1 METTGC
7 FLLLAAHFIL
17 FSQQAEGYAY
27 RNQRK
32 FSEDIDWSYAGT
44 LNQNN
49 WAKKFPSCSNAKQSP
64 INIEES
70 LAQWR
75 WTWTETS
82 TSAGGLRSKFKVGR
96 ITFHWGRCNASSE
109 GSEHSLDGV
118 KYPLETSVEDNVN
131 YTAIIDGINSVSRY
145 GKSAEVSPFA
155 PRGLLPNSTDKYF
168 IYNGSLTSPPCS
180 ETVEWIVFKNTAAI
194 SDDQLEMF
202 CEVMTMQQAG
212 YVMLMDY
219 LQNNYREQQ
228 QQFMGQLFSSY
239 TGTEEL
245 LSPVC
250 SSEPENIKAVPHNLS
265 SLLVTWERPR
275 AVYDASI
282 EKYSVSYRLDNT
294 LNAAP
299 FIYLT
304 DGDQDVGAILDDLL
318 ANTSYVVQ
326 VVAVCTNGLFG
337 RVSDTL
343 TVSMPVDDPEN
354 AMDPDSNEFDE
365 EVNYEPDLSWN
376 EPVQTEE
383 YNLAWIP
390 TNPQRPRL
398 LHLLFYLSLA
408 SEPRQQK
415 LVGGEP
421 QLIPRSDPLRM
432 SEENTRRSTTT
443 SPLEITSPAKTR
455 GSADFSG
462 NAPFYSTTT
471 NKKTLI
477 ATSTTP
483 LYPNAKTNGVLE
495 GISPKDSKRVV
506 STTTPTPTSA
516 KTKGGKGHSSFSSTM
531 TTLSSRTRDMSS
543 TTSSSFVRAKID
555 QGLGRPINEETTA
568 MSAGPG
574 SLPEIK
580 TSTSRPSSSGEAVPS
595 RTTSRGMPHFSSTT
609 TSVGLGGVLLQT
621 TQPMTTGERPSVVPS
636 TSSSSSSSS
645 PLCDTADPSTC
656 LHDPPSSSWP
666 LLSASDS
673 QHAATA
679 PQSGK
684 DSAFPSNPMLPA
696 SALPHPSQPLSG
708 WVTDPG
714 VGLDDND
721 SDGDLLSGSSSL
733 TQSSGDLSVFSGT
746 PPLQTLPDPSVAS
759 EPSESS
765 WDPSLSTLSL
775 SPTLQPSVFLSSDF
789 TLSSTTPGSSRSFPV
804 AFDDARYAKGS
815 AIESFL
821 PEVSGDG
828 FPLVSGVELECDCSL
843 EPSESSS
850 WLHASPHVPLPSSAW
865 ASASLELYSSVG
877 VPSPSGVGIDDLL
890 RSPSV
895 AGSDGVS
902 LHQPLLSHISPSSS
916 SSHSLLFQITH
927 SDPPISVA
935 APGVRDS
942 WFSASDENPPRQT
955 SAQTSSPST
964 SPFTPTQERQ
974 ALAISSSASGSALFP
989 YSQEGLDQEWDRVQ
1003 TSGSGDSALTYSNK
1017 VTSTAAPPT
1026 TSGSGQSSEWQCCH
1040 HGGRRLSD
1048 TNRSCCNLDFTWS
1061 LGREEESGSGQGES
1075 LYDNETSSDFSIP
1088 ERTER
1093 ESEKEEPV
1101 AEASNS
1107 SHESRVGSIR
1117 ERERKAVVPLAV
1129 ISTLTGLGLIGGLI
1143 PSERRTLAVRASTE
1157 GQRMGKG
1164 HPPDY
1169 VRQKGIVLASC
1180 RASGRRP
1187 KRSNPAAVVSFNHS
1201 TTRTCFQTAHFY
1213 IEDSS
1218 SPRVITTAVLASE
1231 EQTSFPVKDFVKH
1244 VSQLHDSLGFQRE
1257 FEVLKESYEEVQTCT
1272 VEMGMT
1278 TDSSN
1283 HPDNKNKN
1291 RYSNILAYDHSR
1303 VRLSSQTD
1311 KDGKTTDYIN
1321 ANFVDVQEEYGGFL
1335 VTMKSSRALAYYT
1348 QRTFTLRNTQAKK
1361 WPDMGVPDFALP
1373 LLSFVR
1379 KSSRARTED
1388 MGPLVVH
1395 CSAGVGRTGTYV
1407 VLDSLLKQIKDER
1420 SVNITGFLKHIR
1432 TQRNYL
1438 VQTEEQYV
1446 FIHDALVEA
1455 VLSGETEVLASHLH
1469 RSRVRLSTLA
1479 GETSDYINASYIT
1492 GYRQSSEFIITQ
1504 NPLPDTIKDF
1514 WRMIW
1519 DHNAPVIVSLPGAGQ
1534 TEAEVEQSAVWPRKG
1549 APISYQIVGGVT
1561 AGTFCTLS
1569 SLVQQLEVEG
1579 SLDVFQAAK
1588 LTNLM
1593 RPGIFSDVSH
1603 AESHRDTRRRG
1614 HSEILRQ
1621 QRDDRGGNRQHRRE
1635 PGIPR
1640 VIAPKHT
1647 ENFKREKPFYYP
1659 SSSNTNRASPDA
1671 RLR

>member
-64 INIEES
+64 INIEEMAVDVDGDFYVS
-70 LAQWR
+70 G
-75 WTWTETS
+75 
-82 TSAGGLRSKFKVGR
+82 GGLRSKFKVGR

-118 KYPLETSVEDNVN
+118 KYPLEMQIFCYEAHLYDSLDETIKAGGRITALAVLFETSVEDNVN

-194 SDDQLEMF
+194 SDD
-202 CEVMTMQQAG
+202 QQAG

-390 TNPQRPRL
+390 TNPPKTTTSPSPVLPLPGIRTTTAETGRRRTTTDPTVRSTS
-398 LHLLFYLSLA
+398 HG
-408 SEPRQQK
+408 R
-415 LVGGEP
+415 V
-421 QLIPRSDPLRM
+421 LIK

-865 ASASLELYSSVG
+865 ASASLELYSSRDLMVCPYISLSFPISRRHRPLHT
-877 VPSPSGVGIDDLL
+877 PSFS
-890 RSPSV
+890 RSPIV
-895 AGSDGVS
+895 TRPF
-902 LHQPLLSHISPSSS
+902 LLQPLASGIPGSP
-916 SSHSLLFQITH
+916 HQTRTLPDKLLPKLPHPQ
-927 SDPPISVA
+927 P
-935 APGVRDS
+935 
-942 WFSASDENPPRQT
+942 
-955 SAQTSSPST
+955 
-964 SPFTPTQERQ
+964 PFTPTQERQ

-1088 ERTER
+1088 SAQK
-1093 ESEKEEPV
+1093 ESPRRRSQSQKPV
-1101 AEASNS
+1101 TAAMSPEWVRS
-1107 SHESRVGSIR
+1107 G
-1117 ERERKAVVPLAV
+1117 
-1129 ISTLTGLGLIGGLI
+1129 
-1143 PSERRTLAVRASTE
+1143 SER
-1157 GQRMGKG
+1157 GKLWFLWPSS
-1164 HPPDY
+1164 PPD
-1169 VRQKGIVLASC
+1169 RPGTHR
-1180 RASGRRP
+1180 RAAGGQSALILLLLCPLTTPLHGAHLD
-1187 KRSNPAAVVSFNHS
+1187 SAAA
-1201 TTRTCFQTAHFY
+1201 CFLFFVFL
-1213 IEDSS
+1213 
-1218 SPRVITTAVLASE
+1218 PE

-1420 SVNITGFLKHIR
+1420 S
-1432 TQRNYL
+1432 
-1438 VQTEEQYV
+1438 EQYV

-1534 TEAEVEQSAVWPRKG
+1534 TEAEG
-1549 APISYQIVGGVT
+1549 AECRLAPVGGVT

-1647 ENFKREKPFYYP
+1647 ENFKRETAFLLSFLLKHQQSFP
-1659 SSSNTNRASPDA
+1659 
-1671 RLR
+1671 

>member
-1 METTGC
+1 MLSHQRETLG
-7 FLLLAAHFIL
+7 H
-17 FSQQAEGYAY
+17 
-27 RNQRK
+27 QRETEML
-32 FSEDIDWSYAGT
+32 SHQRET
-44 LNQNN
+44 LGHQR
-49 WAKKFPSCSNAKQSP
+49 
-64 INIEES
+64 E
-70 LAQWR
+70 
-75 WTWTETS
+75 TEMLS
-82 TSAGGLRSKFKVGR
+82 HQR
-96 ITFHWGRCNASSE
+96 
-109 GSEHSLDGV
+109 
-118 KYPLETSVEDNVN
+118 ETLSH
-131 YTAIIDGINSVSRY
+131 
-145 GKSAEVSPFA
+145 
-155 PRGLLPNSTDKYF
+155 
-168 IYNGSLTSPPCS
+168 
-180 ETVEWIVFKNTAAI
+180 
-194 SDDQLEMF
+194 
-202 CEVMTMQQAG
+202 
-212 YVMLMDY
+212 
-219 LQNNYREQQ
+219 
-228 QQFMGQLFSSY
+228 
-239 TGTEEL
+239 EEL
-245 LSPVC
+245 R
-250 SSEPENIKAVPHNLS
+250 N
-265 SLLVTWERPR
+265 
-275 AVYDASI
+275 
-282 EKYSVSYRLDNT
+282 RLE
-294 LNAAP
+294 
-299 FIYLT
+299 
-304 DGDQDVGAILDDLL
+304 Q
-318 ANTSYVVQ
+318 SVVQ
-326 VVAVCTNGLFG
+326 RF
-337 RVSDTL
+337 
-343 TVSMPVDDPEN
+343 PPDDRY
-354 AMDPDSNEFDE
+354 A
-365 EVNYEPDLSWN
+365 
-376 EPVQTEE
+376 
-383 YNLAWIP
+383 
-390 TNPQRPRL
+390 
-398 LHLLFYLSLA
+398 
-408 SEPRQQK
+408 
-415 LVGGEP
+415 
-421 QLIPRSDPLRM
+421 
-432 SEENTRRSTTT
+432 
-443 SPLEITSPAKTR
+443 
-455 GSADFSG
+455 
-462 NAPFYSTTT
+462 
-471 NKKTLI
+471 
-477 ATSTTP
+477 
-483 LYPNAKTNGVLE
+483 
-495 GISPKDSKRVV
+495 
-506 STTTPTPTSA
+506 
-516 KTKGGKGHSSFSSTM
+516 
-531 TTLSSRTRDMSS
+531 
-543 TTSSSFVRAKID
+543 
-555 QGLGRPINEETTA
+555 
-568 MSAGPG
+568 
-574 SLPEIK
+574 
-580 TSTSRPSSSGEAVPS
+580 
-595 RTTSRGMPHFSSTT
+595 
-609 TSVGLGGVLLQT
+609 
-621 TQPMTTGERPSVVPS
+621 
-636 TSSSSSSSS
+636 SSSSSSS

-714 VGLDDND
+714 VGLDDKH

-765 WDPSLSTLSL
+765 WGPSLSTLSL

-828 FPLVSGVELECDCSL
+828 FPLVSGVDLECDCSL

-877 VPSPSGVGIDDLL
+877 VPSTSGVGIDDLL

-942 WFSASDENPPRQT
+942 WFSASDENPPLQT
-955 SAQTSSPST
+955 SAQTSSASA

-974 ALAISSSASGSALFP
+974 ALDISSSASGSALFP

-1003 TSGSGDSALTYSNK
+1003 TSGSGDSALTYSNN

-1026 TSGSGQSSEWQCCH
+1026 TSGSGQSS
-1040 HGGRRLSD
+1040 GDSD
-1048 TNRSCCNLDFTWS
+1048 DRSSAFYFDSESGSAVTTEVAGSATPTVPAVTSTSPWS

-1129 ISTLTGLGLIGGLI
+1129 ISTLTGLGLIVLI
-1143 PSERRTLAVRASTE
+1143 
-1157 GQRMGKG
+1157 
-1164 HPPDY
+1164 
-1169 VRQKGIVLASC
+1169 GILVYW
-1180 RASGRRP
+1180 
-1187 KRSNPAAVVSFNHS
+1187 
-1201 TTRTCFQTAHFY
+1201 RTCFQTAHFY

-1218 SPRVITTAVLASE
+1218 SPRVITTAVLASD

-1257 FEVLKESYEEVQTCT
+1257 FEEVLTCT

-1303 VRLSSQTD
+1303 VRLTSQTD

-1321 ANFVDVQEEYGGFL
+1321 ANFVDGFKKPRAYIAAQGPLRSSTEDFWRMIWEQNVCVIVMITNLVEKGRRKCDQYWPVEVQEEYGGFV

-1361 WPDMGVPDFALP
+1361 GSQKGRINERTVTQYHYTQWPDMGVPDFALP

-1469 RSRVRLSTLA
+1469 RYMDELLTPGPAGRTRLDKQFKLVCHSAVKQCDFSAALQDFNRCKNRSCSVVPVERSRVRLSTLA

-1534 TEAEVEQSAVWPRKG
+1534 TEADVEQSAIWPRKG
-1549 APISYQIVGGVT
+1549 APISYQMFTVSQRSENNICLTNEDMLVVREFVLEATQDDFALEVKHYSASCWPNPDSPISNTFELLKLVREENAAKDGPTVVHDDVGGVT

-1569 SLVQQLEVEG
+1569 SLVQQMEVEG

-1593 RPGIFSDVSH
+1593 RPGIFSDVEQYQFLYRAMLSLIGTQEDEDTLNSSDNNGTIVVGNAST
-1603 AESHRDTRRRG
+1603 AESLE
-1614 HSEILRQ
+1614 SL
-1621 QRDDRGGNRQHRRE
+1621 
-1635 PGIPR
+1635 
-1640 VIAPKHT
+1640 V
-1647 ENFKREKPFYYP
+1647 
-1659 SSSNTNRASPDA
+1659 
-1671 RLR
+1671 